1 MTISDKKKKYFI
13 KDADFERKKISFFLG
28 TPLDYFQNH
37 IRSAYGIFAKM
48 TNDSL
53 NSDFEKL
60 VRLYNEYG
68 KELDNET
75 RYKFQIIRNAN
86 RMIKNMVYE
95 HQDFIKENL
104 DKTLLMHYNNEKLF
118 SIKQKRT
125 PDKDIFN
132 SMRDCFA
139 ALLPIIHP
147 TTYGDYPGDR
157 NSVEFHF
164 YEKQLKKSL
173 ELCGKI
179 NRCHHLLNF
188 SSKASIKANLILT
201 NVFKCESD
209 VEKYISKKYI
219 KRREK

>member
-1 MTISDKKKKYFI
+1 MTMNKEEKKYFI

-28 TPLDYFQNH
+28 IPKDLFQNN
-37 IRSAYGIFAKM
+37 IKCAYVVFAEI

-53 NSDFEKL
+53 NNDFEKL

-68 KELDNET
+68 KNFDKEA

-104 DKTLLMHYNNEKLF
+104 DKTLLMYYNTEKLF
-118 SIKQKRT
+118 SIKRKRT
-125 PDKDIFN
+125 PDKDIFY
-132 SMRDCFA
+132 SMRNCFA
-139 ALLPIIHP
+139 ALLSIIHP

-164 YEKQLKKSL
+164 YDKQLKKSL

-179 NRCHHLLNF
+179 NQCHHLLNF

-209 VEKYISKKYI
+209 VEKYISKFYI
-219 KRREK
+219 KG